1 MYLKVVLEH
10 SSLVNVLHHCKLQLH
25 FSICERCLSLL
36 SSAVCVLSC
45 GRYRNEGNRV
55 KARCLVI
62 TALNSDYEC
71 ETPAY
76 RYTQAWYI
84 SNRMIT
90 YTVLHYT
97 TSINEWCLHYRF
109 WRLHLIVLLKG
120 KCREQL
126 CLTLPFRGLQ
136 VL

>member
-1 MYLKVVLEH
+1 MMIVMMYPLLVYYRIFPIILNSYSSIEH
-10 SSLVNVLHHCKLQLH
+10 
-25 FSICERCLSLL
+25 I